1 MLDGLYI
8 KSYKLKEIC
17 KEAFYMLNKF
27 AKANWFFYIVLV
39 LFTFCDIYIIHSLSH
54 HYTLQLYSND
64 GLKKHS
70 IEELRLKIVNFLAP
84 KFGQTLD

>member
-1 MLDGLYI
+1 
-8 KSYKLKEIC
+8 
-17 KEAFYMLNKF
+17 MLNKF
-27 AKANWFFYIVLV
+27 EKANWFFYIVLV

-84 KFGQTLD
+84 KFGQTLDWVSVGIFGFPLERVLCDFCID